1 MTRFHFEQ
9 DALSV
14 NKYIRCFVLCIS
26 LVIRHSKIKKNIYF
40 SALTINEINETAQ
53 FRNFGCNEKIYF
65 ILRIRDELTFS
76 GAIFVCNTLTGT
88 KW

>member
-1 MTRFHFEQ
+1 MTLYTRFNYELHT
-9 DALSV
+9 LSA
-14 NKYIRCFVLCIS
+14 NEYIRGFILCIS

-53 FRNFGCNEKIYF
+53 FRNFGGNEKIYF

-76 GAIFVCNTLTGT
+76 GAILVF
-88 KW
+88 